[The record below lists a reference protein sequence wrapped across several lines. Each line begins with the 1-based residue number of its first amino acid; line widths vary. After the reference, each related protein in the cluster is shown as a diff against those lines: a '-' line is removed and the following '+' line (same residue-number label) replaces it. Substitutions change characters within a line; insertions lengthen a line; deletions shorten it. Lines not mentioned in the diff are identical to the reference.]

1 MSRVQTNFNSWLVG
15 LVLAGAGAVPACA
28 DVLEIGTSGAVWV
41 AGGPA
46 QISTAS
52 YSGAPTDPAPGTA
65 AVAPVTEVRDGAGPA
80 LWQAR
85 VAQLS
90 AKYDVSPRLIEALV
104 WQESRWNQRAVS
116 HAGARGLAQLM
127 PGTARDLGVNPHD
140 ADSNLEGGVR
150 YLRMQLDTFDGN
162 VEHALAAYN
171 AGPKRVLD
179 AGGIP
184 RIKET
189 QGYVRAIIGRLNQ
202 DLRP

>member
-1 MSRVQTNFNSWLVG
+1 MSRWRTRIAG
-15 LVLAGAGAVPACA
+15 LLAGAALAAAVAAPARA
-28 DVLEIGTSGAVWV
+28 DVLEIGTTGPVWV
-41 AGGPA
+41 AGGPIPVTGVTTGA
-46 QISTAS
+46 EFAPATAE
-52 YSGAPTDPAPGTA
+52 T
-65 AVAPVTEVRDGAGPA
+65 APVTEVQSGAGPA
-80 LWQAR
+80 QWQAR
-85 VAQLS
+85 VAELS

-140 ADSNLEGGVR
+140 PASNLEGGVR
-150 YLRMQLDTFDGN
+150 YLRMQLDAFDGN

-171 AGPKRVLD
+171 AGPKRVID

-202 DLRP
+202 DIRR

>member
-1 MSRVQTNFNSWLVG
+1 VSRVRTNMQIWLGG
-15 LVLAGAGAVPACA
+15 LVLAGASTVPVQA
-28 DVLEIGTSGAVWV
+28 DVLEVGSSGAVWV

-46 QISTAS
+46 QMAPADYTAAATEAAPSTA
-52 YSGAPTDPAPGTA
+52 AK
-65 AVAPVTEVRDGAGPA
+65 APVTEVRDGAGPA
-80 LWQAR
+80 QWQAR

-90 AKYDVSPRLIEALV
+90 TKYDVSPRLIEALV

-171 AGPKRVLD
+171 AGPKRVMD

-202 DLRP
+202 ELKP